1 VGKVLHSPRQIAQY
15 VGTEVLRTYEPD
27 IHCLAAANAVTKR
40 VGVVT
45 DMRFPNEYSFFK
57 ERYPKF
63 YPVYIENMAA
73 EIAASKDTHPSEA
86 YLKELAKKAP
96 FKISN
101 NSSLAEFQKLVKEVV
116 GKIL

>member
-1 VGKVLHSPRQIAQY
+1 
-15 VGTEVLRTYEPD
+15 
-27 IHCLAAANAVTKR
+27 
-40 VGVVT
+40 
-45 DMRFPNEYSFFK
+45 MRFPNEYSFFK